1 MKKKKKKK
9 KNLPW
14 FLLINL
20 LVLNQSLFWG
30 RHNWCYQSKSWILV
44 NLFMVLLC
52 ECCVS
57 LKLESR
63 FRGVTL
69 SHTLC
74 VFLPS
79 YLEHGCVTNSQD
91 CCVYKYV

>member
-1 MKKKKKKK
+1 M
-9 KNLPW
+9 
-14 FLLINL
+14 
-20 LVLNQSLFWG
+20 
-30 RHNWCYQSKSWILV
+30 

-57 LKLESR
+57 LKLGCR

-79 YLEHGCVTNSQD
+79 CLKHECVIDSVGLLCVCMYREEDIVITVIACVVHSLSRILWILIVSLQD
-91 CCVYKYV
+91 RYGRTW